1 MTFRKRLSNHI
12 KRITRLEYLM
22 GIPMNTVDSF
32 IKKVII
38 YSSFVLYYPYWVW
51 RNKSIRNGIFWF
63 AIISFLIVEYFSL
76 AALLGLLGM
85 AGQFIMAAMYM
96 VFQLVIMF
104 TFLSSTKNLEMLP
117 GDEGAVTFAKD
128 WFGQGHIKEV
138 VLGTLAMMSKDKQ
151 EAMKALG
158 AEPPRGMM
166 LTGPP
171 GTGKTLIAQ
180 CAASEIN
187 IPFIGLNGSDLS
199 AMFVG
204 VGEMKVKSLKSKAQR
219 WADQYGGCIVFID
232 EMDAIASSRGSVEGE
247 EEERSPQVG
256 GFFGGGGLGIRSQL
270 LTAMQGTSELHLRK
284 KLINS
289 FFRFFGFE
297 EVTQGRVF
305 WLGATN
311 RLSAVDIAFLRP
323 GRMDIIV
330 QMDSPD
336 KGSRRKII
344 QGYVDRITTDATVDV
359 ERLTIDNPR
368 MTPADISGAIER
380 VSARFTLRE
389 NRTAISMRDIEEAIL
404 EQTMGVANPIA
415 EFDEGQKEQVATH
428 ESGHALLSHLLMPNQ
443 RITNLSII
451 RRGKGMLGFMREV
464 SQEEVYAMP
473 LSDVCARIQMLW
485 AGDIACEI
493 LMGERWTGGRGDFGQ
508 IDRMMRTLAGHGY
521 FADRLPLDPMLPFA
535 DKAIQEDANRFAD
548 RVKSVTRKL
557 VIEHKDVVENLRDV
571 LLKRGELNSLDI
583 YNILK
588 EYELHEVQN

>member
-187 IPFIGLNGSDLS
+187 IPFIGLTGSDLS

-204 VGEMKVKSLKSKAQR
+204 VGEMKVKSLKSKA
-219 WADQYGGCIVFID
+219 
-232 EMDAIASSRGSVEGE
+232 
-247 EEERSPQVG
+247 
-256 GFFGGGGLGIRSQL
+256 
-270 LTAMQGTSELHLRK
+270 
-284 KLINS
+284 
-289 FFRFFGFE
+289 
-297 EVTQGRVF
+297 
-305 WLGATN
+305 
-311 RLSAVDIAFLRP
+311 
-323 GRMDIIV
+323 
-330 QMDSPD
+330 
-336 KGSRRKII
+336 
-344 QGYVDRITTDATVDV
+344 
-359 ERLTIDNPR
+359 
-368 MTPADISGAIER
+368 
-380 VSARFTLRE
+380 
-389 NRTAISMRDIEEAIL
+389 
-404 EQTMGVANPIA
+404 
-415 EFDEGQKEQVATH
+415 
-428 ESGHALLSHLLMPNQ
+428 
-443 RITNLSII
+443 
-451 RRGKGMLGFMREV
+451 
-464 SQEEVYAMP
+464 
-473 LSDVCARIQMLW
+473 
-485 AGDIACEI
+485 
-493 LMGERWTGGRGDFGQ
+493 
-508 IDRMMRTLAGHGY
+508 
-521 FADRLPLDPMLPFA
+521 
-535 DKAIQEDANRFAD
+535 
-548 RVKSVTRKL
+548 
-557 VIEHKDVVENLRDV
+557 
-571 LLKRGELNSLDI
+571 
-583 YNILK
+583 
-588 EYELHEVQN
+588 